1 MASSR
6 SFFVSIGAFIVLSL
20 VSITSLFIKEST
32 SLGNADS
39 FMNNDVNSN
48 VNIKEKVPKLDL
60 NFQKQ
65 ANKIITPEFENKS
78 FKPIYLGNS
87 VYFKR

>member
-1 MASSR
+1 MASPRCFS
-6 SFFVSIGAFIVLSL
+6 VSAFIILSL
-20 VSITSLFIKEST
+20 VSITSCTT
-32 SLGNADS
+32 SLGNVDS

-60 NFQKQ
+60 NLQKQ
-65 ANKIITPEFENKS
+65 TNKIITPELENKS